1 MTVWTTWRHGDKE
14 GEGQSMVP
22 LCIESGSTGTGDKAG
37 QNGSVDCF
45 LNTEGTVRAVKYKAL
60 FLCLWRDDTS
70 EWCILQGKM
79 TSYFALVGK
88 MFDLNK

>member
-1 MTVWTTWRHGDKE
+1 MDNVEARRQG

-22 LCIESGSTGTGDKAG
+22 LCTESGSTGTGDKAG

-70 EWCILQGKM
+70 EFRAFCQGK
-79 TSYFALVGK
+79 
-88 MFDLNK
+88 

>member
-1 MTVWTTWRHGDKE
+1 MDNVEARRQG

-22 LCIESGSTGTGDKAG
+22 LCTESGSTGTGDKAG

-45 LNTEGTVRAVKYKAL
+45 LNTEGTVRAV

-70 EWCILQGKM
+70 EFRAFCQGK
-79 TSYFALVGK
+79 
-88 MFDLNK
+88 